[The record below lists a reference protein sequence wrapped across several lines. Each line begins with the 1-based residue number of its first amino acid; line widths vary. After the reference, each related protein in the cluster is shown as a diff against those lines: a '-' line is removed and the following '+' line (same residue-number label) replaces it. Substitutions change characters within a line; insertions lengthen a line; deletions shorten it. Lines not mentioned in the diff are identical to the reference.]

1 MANTRL
7 TLTAKNEIRDAIL
20 ELTCWPLRFMTP
32 PGPLSTMAGKMEIW
46 ERLLPGDLV
55 QHFKC
60 ATRWGYVAARS
71 QTVGLK
77 VWLDDRAVILN
88 LGSEHGIGEVASSQ
102 VGFIQATSAVRQ
114 DHWNDNAPVISQPE
128 SFFGSASNE
137 VVDWMRMSFEDNR
150 EAALCRRVL
159 IDDLLEMCVTAGQ
172 MRRMVPDL
180 LKYLPPEKVQCL
192 HNQVRAS
199 TLPFEWAAYPRDAVD
214 RATTYMAKCHILTG
228 LGTNLRQ
235 RMSRDDYATRVV
247 SAA

>member
-7 TLTAKNEIRDAIL
+7 TLTAKNEISNAIL
-20 ELTCWPLRFMTP
+20 ELTCWPLRFMMP

-55 QHFKC
+55 QHFKI
-60 ATRWGYVAARS
+60 AMRWGYAIPS
-71 QTVGLK
+71 TSTTNLK

-88 LGSEHGIGEVASSQ
+88 LGSEHGIGEIANAQ
-102 VGFIQATSAVRQ
+102 ALGFIQATNAVRE
-114 DHWNDNAPVISQPE
+114 DHWNDHAPVIAKPE
-128 SFFGSASNE
+128 AFFGSSE
-137 VVDWMRMSFEDNR
+137 VIDWMRMSFEDNR
-150 EAALCRRVL
+150 EAALCRKVL

-199 TLPFEWAAYPRDAVD
+199 TLPFEWAAYPREMVD

-228 LGTNLRQ
+228 LGTTLRQ
-235 RMSRDDYATRVV
+235 RMSRDEYATRVV